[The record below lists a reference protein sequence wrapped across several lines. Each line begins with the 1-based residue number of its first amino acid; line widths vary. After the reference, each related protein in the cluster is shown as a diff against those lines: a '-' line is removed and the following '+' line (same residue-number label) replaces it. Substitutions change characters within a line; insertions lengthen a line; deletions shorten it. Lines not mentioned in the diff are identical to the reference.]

1 MGAKDL
7 FSNKDS
13 YISRK
18 QMRENYRSDPTFQ
31 KKVLGNP
38 RIAKILDQP
47 GGQKK
52 VHDLLLEKA
61 RDGKVD
67 LCDMNEIARR
77 LEQGKVE
84 GISSTK
90 GHLVAK
96 EFLSGS
102 LRKFAPEK
110 TSDPVLESRY
120 KSERTRIASPTGHA
134 TKLPPAFFSSRVKA
148 LRTSTNS
155 GKTKNKLD
163 FFDSMKNVS
172 QNKKI

>member
-1 MGAKDL
+1 MGTKDL

-18 QMRENYRSDPTFQ
+18 QMRESYRSDPAFQ

-38 RIAKILDQP
+38 RIAKILNQS

-52 VHDLLLEKA
+52 VHDLFLEKA

-67 LCDMNEIARR
+67 LSDMEEIARR
-77 LEQGKVE
+77 LEQGKVG

-102 LRKFAPEK
+102 LRKFASEK
-110 TSDPVLESRY
+110 TSDPVIESRY
-120 KSERTRIASPTGHA
+120 KSERTKIASPTGQA
-134 TKLPPAFFSSRVKA
+134 TKLPPAFFANRVKS
-148 LRTSTNS
+148 LRASTDS
-155 GKTKNKLD
+155 GKTEKKPG
-163 FFDSMKNVS
+163 FFDSMKSVS
-172 QNKKI
+172 QKKS